1 MSNALSPIANVLAK
15 GKTLGEVLSALV
27 KPKKVDRPAKVALP
41 AVLTAAD
48 KEAIEQLVKVFGSV
62 CPQVRTSLS
71 PAQLTSIMAER
82 LLVDKTA
89 KLVADRKEGIRTSVL
104 NHIDID
110 LEVKKVVNDT
120 TPLTEDGHYLLV
132 GTHQVVAPDTHQ
144 VFSWEVHPSLP
155 TIDPAKLF
163 ALCHAEDSPLSHK
176 DWLGMT
182 FQPAAVEPPR
192 RFDAAKAM
200 DYLQAHPELLNHLE
214 KAMNVGPPKGA
225 FYVRKEQ
232 A

>member
-89 KLVADRKEGIRTSVL
+89 KLVADRRKASV
-104 NHIDID
+104 
-110 LEVKKVVNDT
+110 
-120 TPLTEDGHYLLV
+120 
-132 GTHQVVAPDTHQ
+132 
-144 VFSWEVHPSLP
+144 
-155 TIDPAKLF
+155 PA
-163 ALCHAEDSPLSHK
+163 C
-176 DWLGMT
+176 
-182 FQPAAVEPPR
+182 
-192 RFDAAKAM
+192 
-200 DYLQAHPELLNHLE
+200 
-214 KAMNVGPPKGA
+214 
-225 FYVRKEQ
+225 
-232 A
+232 